1 MPIGAS
7 PETSHFY
14 FGTEDVVEV
23 YHRHLDKITP
33 FCNLDPRPGY
43 YSPKTDF
50 SWIGGSYLTMIL
62 SISNTERRES
72 QNLITEGKIKILLQW
87 VDTIIE
93 PKQS

>member
-23 YHRHLDKITP
+23 YHRHPDKITP

-62 SISNTERRES
+62 SIYLILNGERVSKPNNRGKNKNTP
-72 QNLITEGKIKILLQW
+72 IEG
-87 VDTIIE
+87 
-93 PKQS
+93 